1 MVQYTVRS
9 DSAARIVML
18 RPKQMLTI
26 PDGVAVACAADR
38 GRGPGYSVALAHS
51 DETM

>member
-9 DSAARIVML
+9 DSAARVVMF

-38 GRGPGYSVALAHS
+38 GRGPGYSVALARS